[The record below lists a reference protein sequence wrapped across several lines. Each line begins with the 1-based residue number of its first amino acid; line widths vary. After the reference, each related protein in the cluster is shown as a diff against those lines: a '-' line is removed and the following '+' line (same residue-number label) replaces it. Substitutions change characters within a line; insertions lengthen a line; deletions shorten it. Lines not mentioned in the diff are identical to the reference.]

1 MGNRRARI
9 VRTATA
15 EEEREREEGEREGGK
30 NENVKCR
37 ATTVH
42 IISSRI

>member
-15 EEEREREEGEREGGK
+15 EEEREREEEEGEEGK
-30 NENVKCR
+30 NAKCR